1 MAGRDAEVDALLAA
15 RDAILVV
22 LPSSSEPAMAHLA
35 LAGAAALVP
44 GAAAITLALDP
55 LQRAL
60 ALAGVRAPRPISV
73 AVRELVA

>member
-1 MAGRDAEVDALLAA
+1 
-15 RDAILVV
+15 
-22 LPSSSEPAMAHLA
+22 MAHLA

-55 LQRAL
+55 VQRAL